1 MKRFLSCLCLVV
13 CSFLQGAYGTCL
25 AQVKELSHLPY
36 TVEKG
41 KDNSYYKY
49 TIATGK
55 MYFKKVSPK
64 TYYDIYNTQSPYL
77 NLPTNYQNADEY
89 LPLVT
94 INEVC
99 SYAIMD
105 ELKKYATSKDSSIC
119 LTISITKKG
128 RIDDVSF
135 LYADDAFKDLPIK
148 VLEQL
153 EVYMKTYSRC
163 SYKTNG
169 VLKGANWFCRSLV
182 VNPSDPLETYTDYT
196 F

>member
-1 MKRFLSCLCLVV
+1 MKGYIYLLYFIV
-13 CSFLQGAYGTCL
+13 CFSLQGVFDSCL

-36 TVEKG
+36 IVEKG
-41 KDNSYYKY
+41 TNNSYYKY
-49 TIATGK
+49 TIGTGK
-55 MYFKKVSPK
+55 MYFSKVSPK

-77 NLPTNYQNADEY
+77 NLPANYQNAEEY
-89 LPLVT
+89 LPMVT

-105 ELKKYATSKDSSIC
+105 ELRKYATSKNSSIC

-128 RIDDVSF
+128 RVDDVSF
-135 LYADDAFKDLPIK
+135 LYSEEAFKNLPIK
-148 VLEQL
+148 ILEQL

-163 SYKTNG
+163 SYKPNG

-182 VNPSDPLETYTDYT
+182 INPSEPLETYQNYT

>member
-41 KDNSYYKY
+41 MDNSYYKY

>member
-1 MKRFLSCLCLVV
+1 MKRYLYLLAFIAFV
-13 CSFLQGAYGTCL
+13 LQGTGSCCL

-41 KDNSYYKY
+41 VENSYYKY
-49 TIATGK
+49 TIGTGK
-55 MYFKKVSPK
+55 MYFSKVSPK
-64 TYYDIYNTQSPYL
+64 TYYDVYNTQSPYL
-77 NLPTNYQNADEY
+77 NLPTNYQNAEEY

-94 INEVC
+94 ISEVC

-105 ELKKYATSKDSSIC
+105 ELKKYATSRDSSIC

-135 LYADDAFKDLPIK
+135 LYSEEAFKDLPIQ

-153 EVYMKTYSRC
+153 EVYMKTHSRC

-182 VNPSDPLETYTDYT
+182 INPSDPLETYTDYT